1 MLNRDSGRRILG
13 VDDGAMPVTGA
24 ASDQLVADAH
34 ASYAAGDFEAA
45 HRRALAVLAER
56 PDDLAALRVAGRAG
70 FELGLDDAPSHLRA
84 AAELDPDD
92 ADTWHDLAS
101 ALVDAGRLPEAADA
115 FRTFL
120 RLRPGDARALVN
132 LGHATYVSGEA
143 EEAIDYLRQA
153 AESAPGNLAA
163 LRGLVHIFRRE
174 HRYDAALEV
183 AQQVRELAPDDVRAA
198 LDVAECA
205 LELERYGEAQAAF
218 ASLRALDDDPEHE
231 VYAYHGM
238 IEAAIRRQ
246 QWRRALDLAVDA
258 TRVDRLGRTTDV
270 LAFVVAQVFGDAD
283 RSAPSRAEVE
293 ESLASSRREHR
304 RIHEDALVF

>member
-1 MLNRDSGRRILG
+1 MG

-24 ASDQLVADAH
+24 AGEHRAADAH
-34 ASYAAGDFEAA
+34 ASYAAGDYEAA
-45 HRRALAVLAER
+45 HRRALAVLEDH
-56 PDDLAALRVAGRAG
+56 PEDLNALRLAGRAA
-70 FELGLDDAPSHLRA
+70 FELGLEDAPTHLRA

-92 ADTWHDLAS
+92 ADTWFDLAS
-101 ALVDAGRLPEAADA
+101 ALVEAGELREASGG
-115 FRTFL
+115 FQNVL
-120 RLRPGDARALVN
+120 RLRPGDAPSLIN
-132 LGHATYVSGEA
+132 LGHAAYVGGSTEQ
-143 EEAIDYLRQA
+143 AIEYLRQA
-153 AESAPGNLAA
+153 VEASPGNLAA

-174 HRYDAALEV
+174 GMYDAALEV

-198 LDVAECA
+198 LDVAESA

-218 ASLRALDDDPEHE
+218 ASLRALDEDPDHE

-238 IEAAIRRQ
+238 IEAAVRRD

-270 LAFVVAQVFGDAD
+270 LAFVVGQVFGDQD
-283 RSAPSRAEVE
+283 RSAPSRGAVE
-293 ESLASSRREHR
+293 ESLAASRREHR

>member
-1 MLNRDSGRRILG
+1 
-13 VDDGAMPVTGA
+13 VYVHADDGAMPMNGA

-45 HRRALAVLAER
+45 YKRALAVLAER

-70 FELGLDDAPSHLRA
+70 FELGLDDAAALLRSA
-84 AAELDPDD
+84 AALDPDD

-101 ALVDAGRLPEAADA
+101 ALVDAGRLAEAADG
-115 FRTFL
+115 FQNVL
-120 RLRPGDARALVN
+120 RLRPGDVPALVN
-132 LGHATYVSGEA
+132 LGHAAYVAGAA
-143 EEAIDYLRQA
+143 EEAVDYLRQA

-163 LRGLVHIFRRE
+163 LRGLVHIYRRE
-174 HRYDAALEV
+174 RMFDQALEV
-183 AQQVRELAPDDVRAA
+183 AQQVQELAPEDIRAA
-198 LDVAECA
+198 LDVAELA
-205 LELERYGEAQAAF
+205 LELGRFDESERAF
-218 ASLRALDDDPEHE
+218 AGLRTLDDDPEHE

-238 IEAAIRRQ
+238 IEAALRRE

-270 LAFVVAQVFGDAD
+270 LAFAVAQVFGDAD
-283 RSAPSRAEVE
+283 RPAPSRAEVDD
-293 ESLASSRREHR
+293 SLASSRREHR